1 MNTKFYAG
9 YLAPE
14 IEVVEAVVEAGFQES
29 NLEDPIVDETQSWSV
44 SAWY

>member
-1 MNTKFYAG
+1 MNKFYAN
-9 YLAPE
+9 YFAPE
-14 IEVVEAVVEAGFQES
+14 VEIVEAVVEAGFQES

>member
-1 MNTKFYAG
+1 MNTKFYES

-14 IEVVEAVVEAGFQES
+14 VEIVEAVVEAGFQES

>member
-1 MNTKFYAG
+1 MKYRKEYTS
-9 YLAPE
+9 PE
-14 IEVVEAVVEAGFQES
+14 VEIVEAVVEAGFQES

>member
-14 IEVVEAVVEAGFQES
+14 VEVVEAVVEAGFQES
-29 NLEDPIVDETQSWSV
+29 NLEDPVVDDTQSWSG
-44 SAWY
+44 STWY